1 MMDDLNWNRHKSIL
15 AIDSKTLRDISGMLV
30 REGTFKVLPDILEK
44 IADDISSA
52 ISSEVS
58 DS

>member
-30 REGTFKVLPDILEK
+30 REGKFKVLPDILERSPT
-44 IADDISSA
+44 IFLPPFQ
-52 ISSEVS
+52 VR
-58 DS
+58 